1 MKAKKEARICM
12 RCGVA
17 ITRRSPVNLCRNC
30 KVYYKN
36 KRHREKKKVNNLCY
50 DCGKP
55 VKPVILYPNGIN
67 GIKIIKHPT
76 RCYSCRLKVLKTYK
90 AKNTLSKLQEEQK
103 K

>member
-50 DCGKP
+50 NCGKP
-55 VKPVILYPNGIN
+55 VKPIISYPNGID

-76 RCYSCRLKVLKTYK
+76 RCYNCRVKLKTYK